1 MKLMDSEGK
10 SVCLELISQR
20 SSTEKKSMASEKE
33 CQQETELKFW
43 PEEEPKAERDWHIN
57 FIGRAYVDFKN

>member
-20 SSTEKKSMASEKE
+20 SSTEKKSMVSEKE
-33 CQQETELKFW
+33 CQRETELKFW
-43 PEEEPKAERDWHIN
+43 PEEEPKAERD
-57 FIGRAYVDFKN
+57 